1 MKKLLKSKPALI
13 AIVVCV
19 LLLGIGG
26 ASGSD
31 NQELKDQLAQI
42 TEELNTASSQNEE
55 LSQQIQDL
63 TSTVDELTEKN
74 EQLQD
79 DLDSANAQIAEL
91 SSLKDQQSIID
102 DLNSQIQELNEQAA
116 AKEAEISD
124 LQTQLSTAKASSE
137 KSSSSSTS
145 SENNS
150 SSTATSSIETVPE
163 SAVSTS
169 YTVYITKTGEKYHR
183 DGCRYLKKSQIAID
197 KNAAVA
203 QGYTPCSVCNP

>member
-13 AIVVCV
+13 AIAVCV

-31 NQELKDQLAQI
+31 NQELKDQLTQA
-42 TEELNTASSQNEE
+42 TEQLNASSSQNDE

-91 SSLKDQQSIID
+91 SSLENQQSVIG
-102 DLNSQIQELNEQAA
+102 DLNSQIHGSKHFPQEIFCNR
-116 AKEAEISD
+116 K
-124 LQTQLSTAKASSE
+124 
-137 KSSSSSTS
+137 TS
-145 SENNS
+145 VRSVDIH
-150 SSTATSSIETVPE
+150 AVVFHIMAICMVTVNRKHRE
-163 SAVSTS
+163 SADQLHTLPQ
-169 YTVYITKTGEKYHR
+169 YIGKFQVIFFLVIGTKR
-183 DGCRYLKKSQIAID
+183 
-197 KNAAVA
+197 KNASCHS
-203 QGYTPCSVCNP
+203 THNICCRSLHNDIPCKVCRKIHAISQL